1 MTASAEQRAEELRN
15 VLNQH
20 NHRYY
25 VLHDPIISDA
35 EFDRLYEELQVLEAR
50 YPDLITLDSPTQRTG
65 SDLSPAFAKVRH
77 DRPILSLAKAFD
89 ANELYAWEERNRK
102 LEPNASFRYTVEP
115 KYDGL
120 SIVLRYEDGLLVQA
134 ATRGNGEIGDV
145 ITHNARTLP
154 TIPLRI
160 PVANGGGAAPA
171 VLVVRGEVLFLKEAF
186 KALNRARVAA
196 DLPLY
201 ANARNTASGSL
212 KQKDASKTAERDL
225 TAFVYDV
232 LIVEGRAFPSRYDQ
246 LTYVRELGFLA
257 PAEAILCADMD
268 SVIERLAWWSDNR
281 DGLPFEID
289 GVVIK
294 LDDLPAAERLGV
306 VGKDPRAVIAY
317 KFPSS
322 EETTTLLDV
331 QHQVGRSGRITPTA
345 VLDPVFVGGVTIT
358 HASLHNYEQI
368 AALDIR
374 LGDTVIVK
382 RSGDV
387 IPYVTGP
394 VVSARTGEERI
405 VGLPQQCPVSGDALV
420 RPPGMV
426 DIYCPNALCPERI
439 FRGVVFFASRGG
451 MNIEGL
457 GPQTL
462 QLLIQE
468 GLLKDE
474 ADLFT
479 LSMEQLE
486 SLEGFGEKKARGLLA
501 SLEEVK
507 SRPPEQLLTSLG
519 IPGIGET
526 VAKLLIKAFPDLNE
540 LRHVAERLAE
550 LEGTVAAIVP
560 RVTREALEIAMR
572 YARVKDPAAGIQ
584 RALSPEFE
592 ACTEDE
598 QQALLDD
605 MTRLQEHVAPLYDL
619 EGVGPT
625 LVRQIVSWF
634 SDAGNGVL
642 LDKLRA
648 AGLQLQREP
657 AAQTVG
663 ALNGLS
669 FVLTGTLPTLS
680 RAEAKAL
687 IEKHGGSVKSSVS
700 KKTHYVVAGGNPGSK
715 ATKAKALE
723 IPVITEEEL
732 RALT

>member
-20 NHRYY
+20 SHRYY
-25 VLHDPIISDA
+25 VLHDPVISDA
-35 EFDRLYEELQVLEAR
+35 EFDRLYSELKALESQSP
-50 YPDLITLDSPTQRTG
+50 YLVTLDSPTQRAG
-65 SDLSPAFAKVRH
+65 SDLSAEFAKARH

-89 ANELYAWEERNRK
+89 ADELCAWEERNRK
-102 LEPNASFRYTVEP
+102 LEPDVSFRYTVEP

-120 SIVLRYEDGLLVQA
+120 SIILRYEDGLLVQA
-134 ATRGNGEIGDV
+134 ATRGNGEIGDI

-160 PVANGGGAAPA
+160 PVANGGSAPA

-186 KALNRARVAA
+186 KALNRTRAAA

-201 ANARNTASGSL
+201 INARNTASGSL
-212 KQKDASKTAERDL
+212 KQKDATKTAERDL
-225 TAFVYDV
+225 TAFVYDA
-232 LIVEGRAFPSRYDQ
+232 LIVEDAVFASRYEQ
-246 LTYVRELGFLA
+246 LAYLEELGFLT
-257 PAEAILCADMD
+257 PKEATLCEDLD
-268 SVIERLAWWSDNR
+268 TVIERLVWWSDNR
-281 DGLPFEID
+281 DGLLFEID

-306 VGKDPRAVIAY
+306 VGKDPRGAIAY

-345 VLDPVFVGGVTIT
+345 VLEPVFVGGVTVT

-374 LGDTVIVK
+374 LGDTIIVK

-405 VGLPQQCPVSGDALV
+405 VGVPQQCPVSGDVLI

-426 DIYCPNALCPERI
+426 DIYCPNPLCPERI

-474 ADLFT
+474 TDLFT
-479 LSMEQLE
+479 LSLEQLE
-486 SLEGFGEKKARGLLA
+486 SLEGFAEKKARGLLA
-501 SLEEVK
+501 SLEEAK

-526 VAKLLIKAFPDLNE
+526 VAKLLNKAFPDLNE
-540 LRHVAERLAE
+540 LRQVAERLAE
-550 LEGTVAAIVP
+550 LEGRIAAIVP
-560 RVTREALEIAMR
+560 RVTHEALEIAMR
-572 YARVKDPAAGIQ
+572 YARAKDPAAGIQ

-598 QQALLDD
+598 QKALLDYT
-605 MTRLQEHVAPLYDL
+605 TRLQEHMASLYDL

-625 LVRQIVSWF
+625 LVRQIVDWF
-634 SDAGNGVL
+634 SHAGNGVL

-663 ALNGLS
+663 ALDGLS

-680 RAEAKAL
+680 RAEAKAF
-687 IEKHGGSVKSSVS
+687 IEKHGGSVKGSVS
-700 KKTHYVVAGGNPGSK
+700 KKTHYVVAGENPGSK
-715 ATKAKALE
+715 AARAQALG
-723 IPVITEEEL
+723 IPIVTEEEL
-732 RALT
+732 HGLT

>member
-20 NHRYY
+20 SHRYY
-25 VLHDPIISDA
+25 VLHDPVISDA
-35 EFDRLYEELQVLEAR
+35 EFDRLYDELKVLEAQ
-50 YPDLITLDSPTQRTG
+50 YPHLVTLDSPTQRAG
-65 SDLSPAFAKVRH
+65 SDLSPEFAKARH
-77 DRPILSLAKAFD
+77 DRPILSLAKAVTAD
-89 ANELYAWEERNRK
+89 ELRAWEERNRK
-102 LEPNASFRYTVEP
+102 LEPDVSFRYTVEP

-120 SIVLRYEDGLLVQA
+120 SIILRYEDGLLVQA

-160 PVANGGGAAPA
+160 PVTNGRPAPA
-171 VLVVRGEVLFLKEAF
+171 VLVVRGEVLFQKEAF
-186 KALNRARVAA
+186 VALNRARAA
-196 DLPLY
+196 ANLPLY
-201 ANARNTASGSL
+201 INARNTASGSL
-212 KQKDASKTAERDL
+212 KQKDATKTAERDL
-225 TAFVYDV
+225 TAFVYDLLV
-232 LIVEGRAFPSRYDQ
+232 VEGAVFASRHAQ
-246 LTYVRELGFLA
+246 LAYLKELGFLT
-257 PAEAILCADMD
+257 PKEATLCEDLHT
-268 SVIERLAWWSDNR
+268 VIERLAWWSDNR

-289 GVVIK
+289 GVVVK
-294 LDDLPAAERLGV
+294 LDDLPVAERLGV
-306 VGKDPRAVIAY
+306 VGKDPRGTIAY

-345 VLDPVFVGGVTIT
+345 VLEPVFVGGVTVT

-374 LGDTVIVK
+374 LGDTIMVK

-394 VVSARTGEERI
+394 VASARTGEERP
-405 VGLPQQCPVSGDALV
+405 VGVPERCPVSGDALV

-426 DIYCPNALCPERI
+426 DIYCPNPLCPERI

-468 GLLKDE
+468 GLLTDE

-479 LSMEQLE
+479 LSLEQLE
-486 SLEGFGEKKARGLLA
+486 SLEGFAEKKARGLLA
-501 SLEEVK
+501 SLEEAK

-519 IPGIGET
+519 IPGVGET
-526 VAKLLIKAFPDLNE
+526 VARLLIKAFPDLSE
-540 LRHVAERLAE
+540 LRRVATRLAE
-550 LEGTVAAIVP
+550 LEGRVAAMIP

-572 YARVKDPAAGIQ
+572 YARAKDPAAGIQ

-592 ACTEDE
+592 SCTEDE
-598 QQALLDD
+598 QKALLDY
-605 MTRLQEHVAPLYDL
+605 MTRLQERVAPLYDL

-625 LVRQIVSWF
+625 LVRQIADWF
-634 SDAGNGVL
+634 SDSDNGAL

-663 ALNGLS
+663 TLDGLS
-669 FVLTGTLPTLS
+669 FVLTGSLPTLS
-680 RAEAKAL
+680 RAEAKAF
-687 IEKHGGSVKSSVS
+687 IEQQGGSVKGSVS
-700 KKTHYVVAGGNPGSK
+700 KKTHYVVAGENPGSK
-715 ATKAKALE
+715 AAKAQALG
-723 IPVITEEEL
+723 IVILTEEEL